1 MRARSRLRFWVC
13 VRVCECGSDGST
25 EPAVFIPLSKLPQK
39 RGGSRDPTRWCET
52 RSVMLGVLAGSS
64 LAQSSSDGDH
74 AQRLK
79 FEIWQRGLP
88 ECGAHGCSAANSAAD
103 LSALQ
108 LRWMYTR
115 SMPIAALRG
124 GSDGCAG
131 TACEPDA
138 VDLDQLRASMARLVV
153 LAAAELA
160 TTARACASRL
170 SPTALWAPEQSL
182 RRLAP
187 AVQPRGLTA
196 SRPSTLQA
204 GGARSRVWRGVGAQ
218 RTRPRGG
225 LRGLVRAL
233 LLWHARRRR
242 RAAARRPHALPLD
255 GLGTYSLP
263 TTI

>member
-1 MRARSRLRFWVC
+1 
-13 VRVCECGSDGST
+13 
-25 EPAVFIPLSKLPQK
+25 
-39 RGGSRDPTRWCET
+39 
-52 RSVMLGVLAGSS
+52 MLGVLAGSS

-187 AVQPRGLTA
+187 AVQPRGHRVSTIHPPGGRSSVPSLARRWSATYATTRRTA
-196 SRPSTLQA
+196 
-204 GGARSRVWRGVGAQ
+204 
-218 RTRPRGG
+218 RPRASTSTVACPAPA
-225 LRGLVRAL
+225 LRRCPPSARTPTRWARYVLTTNYYLATTRCL
-233 LLWHARRRR
+233 LL
-242 RAAARRPHALPLD
+242 AANSSLLTPHSSLLTPHSSL
-255 GLGTYSLP
+255 LTPHSSLP
-263 TTI
+263 TRCPRRTLRRRSSSRST